1 MREDE
6 AMAGRQQGLLAIW
19 PGPSLELPLSF
30 VYREARQD
38 EPVLRAVHDV
48 VAAAWGKP
56 RLQPFRRLDYPHP
69 DSERSGR

>member
-6 AMAGRQQGLLAIW
+6 AMTGRQQGLLAIW

-48 VAAAWGKP
+48 VA
-56 RLQPFRRLDYPHP
+56 
-69 DSERSGR
+69 RSMGVSRATALPPP